1 MCLKTWS
8 SAGDSFGEL
17 QGVWPFD
24 IVIHFNK
31 LPSSFQN
38 QAIELQTKKSLLQC
52 FNEVYDGG
60 GMGWKLGGGDMQEA
74 GGLFLCR
81 PGYLAPP
88 ASA

>member
-38 QAIELQTKKSLLQC
+38 QAIELQTKKAFYSVLMK
-52 FNEVYDGG
+52 FMMEEAWDGS
-60 GMGWKLGGGDMQEA
+60 WGGGDMQEA